1 MFNFVFNKDLGS
13 GYLFL
18 VNQSFTKSNLDQ
30 LRTVTITNLKL
41 DSRVLAFCTFSDLTL
56 FSKSRAIY
64 SSSNVNAQVPRYGQV
79 YYPSITGLGTVT
91 QLRSGT
97 IRGGILV
104 IGDPIDKAAYL
115 TYGASGAEITG
126 RHSVIAL
133 GSPAPA
139 ITFSQSVTYS

>member
-91 QLRSGT
+91 QLRSGL
-97 IRGGILV
+97 IQGGVLV
-104 IGDPIDKAAYL
+104 IGDPVTNAAYL
-115 TYGASGAEITG
+115 TYGTGAEIMG
-126 RHSVIAL
+126 SHNAIAL
-133 GSPAPA
+133 GSPAPTL
-139 ITFSQSVTYS
+139 TFNQNVTYT

>member
-13 GYLFL
+13 GYLFF

-41 DSRVLAFCTFSDLTL
+41 DSRVLAFCPFSDLTQ

-91 QLRSGT
+91 QLRSGL
-97 IRGGILV
+97 IQGGVLV
-104 IGDPIDKAAYL
+104 IGDPVTNAAYL
-115 TYGASGAEITG
+115 TYGTGAEIMG
-126 RHSVIAL
+126 SHKAIAL
-133 GSPAPA
+133 GSPAPTL
-139 ITFSQSVTYS
+139 TFNQNVTYT